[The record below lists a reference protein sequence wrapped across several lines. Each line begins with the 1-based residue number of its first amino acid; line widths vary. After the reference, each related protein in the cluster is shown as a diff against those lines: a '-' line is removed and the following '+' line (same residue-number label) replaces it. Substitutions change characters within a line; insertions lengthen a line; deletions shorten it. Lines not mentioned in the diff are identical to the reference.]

1 MYYPP
6 MISPT
11 SRISLTRSKL
21 GVVIIGGV
29 AALMLL
35 SSPAL
40 VRAAEPGESGG
51 EFGGASDSEKPKE
64 KYQLQASDPDN
75 PKDPAVEAA
84 KKKAALEAELAKKN
98 KPVDEGPPIYQKW
111 QFWAI
116 VGGVA
121 ALTVGAIFAT
131 RAILHSANGGDVA
144 PCPFGY
150 VNCYGEGR

>member
-1 MYYPP
+1 

-21 GVVIIGGV
+21 GVVVIGGV

-35 SSPAL
+35 SSFPAS
-40 VRAAEPGESGG
+40 VRAAEPGEGSG
-51 EFGGASDSEKPKE
+51 EFGGATDSEKPKDQ
-64 KYQLQASDPDN
+64 KYQLQAADPDA

-84 KKKAALEAELAKKN
+84 KKKAALEAEVAKKN

-121 ALTVGAIFAT
+121 ALTVGAIFAGS
-131 RAILHSANGGDVA
+131 AIVHGINGGDVA
-144 PCPFGY
+144 PCPVAYNGH
-150 VNCYGEGR
+150 CYGEGR

>member
-1 MYYPP
+1 

-35 SSPAL
+35 SSQ
-40 VRAAEPGESGG
+40 VRAADPEGNG
-51 EFGGASDSEKPKE
+51 EFGGATDSEKPKE
-64 KYQLQASDPDN
+64 QYKLQAADPDA

-84 KKKAALEAELAKKN
+84 KKQAAAEAELAKK

-121 ALTVGAIFAT
+121 ALAVGAIFAGS
-131 RAILHSANGGDVA
+131 AIVHGINGGDVA
-144 PCPFGY
+144 PCPSGY
-150 VNCYGEGR
+150 LHCYGEGR

>member
-11 SRISLTRSKL
+11 SRIPMTRSKL

-35 SSPAL
+35 SSPARVL
-40 VRAAEPGESGG
+40 AADPGESGG
-51 EFGGASDSEKPKE
+51 ECGGASDSEKPKE

-98 KPVDEGPPIYQKW
+98 KPVDEGPPVYQKW

-131 RAILHSANGGDVA
+131 RAILHSVNGGDVA
-144 PCPFGY
+144 PCPIGY
-150 VNCYGEGR
+150 VGCFGEGR

>member
-1 MYYPP
+1 

-51 EFGGASDSEKPKE
+51 EFGGGATDSEKPKDQ
-64 KYQLQASDPDN
+64 KYQLQAADPDN
-75 PKDPAVEAA
+75 PRDPAVEAA

-98 KPVDEGPPIYQKW
+98 KPVEEGPPIYQKW

-131 RAILHSANGGDVA
+131 RAIVHGINGGDVA
-144 PCPFGY
+144 PCPIGFNVG
-150 VNCYGEGR
+150 CFGEGR

>member
-1 MYYPP
+1 

-35 SSPAL
+35 SSFPAS
-40 VRAAEPGESGG
+40 VRAAEPSG
-51 EFGGASDSEKPKE
+51 EFGGATDTEKPKE
-64 KYQLQASDPDN
+64 KYQLQAADPDA

-84 KKKAALEAELAKKN
+84 KKQAALDAELAKKN

-131 RAILHSANGGDVA
+131 RAIVHGVNGGDVA
-144 PCPFGY
+144 PCPIGY
-150 VNCYGEGR
+150 KVGCFGEGR

>member
-1 MYYPP
+1 

-35 SSPAL
+35 SSPA
-40 VRAAEPGESGG
+40 VRAAEPGEGSG
-51 EFGGASDSEKPKE
+51 EFGGATDSEKPKDQ
-64 KYQLQASDPDN
+64 KYQLQASDPDA

-98 KPVDEGPPIYQKW
+98 KPEVDEGPPVYQKW

-121 ALTVGAIFAT
+121 ALTVGAVFAG
-131 RAILHSANGGDVA
+131 RAIFHGINGGDVA
-144 PCPFGY
+144 PCPTGY
-150 VNCYGEGR
+150 VACYGEGR

>member
-1 MYYPP
+1 

-35 SSPAL
+35 SSQV
-40 VRAAEPGESGG
+40 VRAAEPGEGGG
-51 EFGGASDSEKPKE
+51 EFGGATDSEKPKDQ
-64 KYQLQASDPDN
+64 KYQLQASDPDA

-84 KKKAALEAELAKKN
+84 KKKAALEAELAKK

-121 ALTVGAIFAT
+121 ALAVGAIFAGS
-131 RAILHSANGGDVA
+131 AIVHSINGGDVA
-144 PCPFGY
+144 PCPLAYNGH
-150 VNCYGEGR
+150 CYGEGR

>member
-1 MYYPP
+1 

-35 SSPAL
+35 SSSARL
-40 VRAAEPGESGG
+40 YAAEPGESGG
-51 EFGGASDSEKPKE
+51 EFGGTSDSEKPKDQ
-64 KYQLQASDPDN
+64 KYQLQAADPDA

-84 KKKAALEAELAKKN
+84 KKQAALEAQLAKQ

-121 ALTVGAIFAT
+121 ALAVGAIFAT
-131 RAILHSANGGDVA
+131 RAILHSVNGGDVE
-144 PCPFGY
+144 PCPTGY
-150 VNCYGEGR
+150 VGCFGAGR